1 MNDSR
6 WQFWI
11 DRGGTFTDIVA
22 RTPQGTLVTHKL
34 LSENPERYQDAAV
47 QGIRTLLNL
56 RADEPIPAAQIEA
69 VKMGT
74 TVATNA
80 LLERKGER
88 TLLVVT
94 RGFKDQLRIAY
105 QNRPKLFVRKIELPE
120 LLYSDVVEVN
130 ERIGAHGDVVQT
142 LDIPAAQIA
151 LKSAYFS
158 GIRSVAICL
167 MHGYRFTQHEAALKK
182 IAQEIGFTQISVSH
196 EVSPLMKFV
205 SRGDTTVVDAYLS
218 PILRRYVNQVQAA
231 LNNTLPSHPGRGTEG
246 EGTTAATG
254 GSDVSSLT
262 PAPLPG
268 GEGFQTGVRLQFMQS
283 SGGLTDAHHFHGKD
297 AILSGPAGGIVGAV
311 AVTQLAGFDKMIGF
325 DMGGTSTDVSHFA
338 GEYER
343 AFVTEVAGVRL
354 RAPIMQIHT
363 VAAGGGSICFFDG
376 SKFRVGPE
384 SAGANPG
391 PAAYRRGGPL
401 TVTDCN
407 VMVGKLRPELFP
419 AVFGRNGDE
428 TLDSCTVI
436 EKFEVLALEVNRA
449 TGATKTPEEIAAGFL
464 QIAVENM
471 ANAIKHV
478 SVARGY
484 DVTEYT
490 LTCFGGAGG
499 QHACLVA
506 DALGMERVYIHPFA
520 GVLSAYGM
528 GLADVRTIKQSAVE
542 AQLSDEKLA
551 SLAVAFSSLSDA
563 ARTDVRTQGIPA
575 AQIRVVERVSLKYSG
590 TDTTIELPVTRASQ
604 TSELVAAFEATYKQ
618 RYGFLMPNRAL
629 VIESV
634 NVEAIGATQSA
645 AETAP
650 QVSARKNAL
659 APHATVRAY
668 MAGAAQDVCVYLR
681 EAMQAGDVIDGPAII
696 KEPNATTIIEPEWR
710 VTVTPLNHLVL
721 TRAVAKQRAHA
732 IGTTA
737 DPVLLEV
744 FNNLFMAIAE
754 QMGVTLANTSY
765 SVNIKERLDFS
776 CAIFD
781 PEANLVANAPHM
793 PVHLG
798 SMGESVRVVL
808 KNRAG
813 TMKRGD
819 AFVVN
824 APYAGGT
831 HIPDV
836 TVVMPVY
843 AKDLQ
848 EFKNPSPSGR
858 GELKNPSPPGRGAGV
873 RENVSSRLRLDAIPT
888 SLLENARSLRLNQT
902 DAEQL
907 LWAILRNRSFG
918 DLKFRR
924 QHPVLVSGKRY
935 VLDFFCEESRIAIEL
950 DGGQHTDAIDRDSRR
965 DALLAEHGVATL
977 RYWNHEV
984 LVNTELVLS
993 SIWDAVFPSPLPLS
1007 QRERGSSSQPSPPGG
1022 GSFVEQPLFYVAS
1035 RGHHADIGGITPGS
1049 MPPFSKHISEEGV
1062 LLDNVQLVREGVF
1075 LEDELTK
1082 IFTQDPLPV
1091 RNVTQNIAD
1100 LRAQVASC
1108 GKGAA
1113 ELIKMVEHFGQEVV
1127 VAYMKHVQDN
1137 AEESVRRVIHKLH
1150 DGEFG
1155 VDLDDGSHI
1164 HVKLSIDKVKRE
1176 ATVDFTGTSAQ
1187 RPSNFN
1193 APRPVSQAVVLYVFR
1208 TLVDAD
1214 IPMNAGCLKPIHIV
1228 IPEGSMLSPKYP
1240 AAVVAGNVEVSQ
1252 AATNCLYGALGVLA
1266 GAYGTMTNFTFG
1278 NDVHQYYETIA
1289 GGSGAGEGFDGTSVV
1304 QCHMTNSR
1312 LTDPEVLEFRY
1323 PVRVDAHT
1331 ICAGTGGAGKWKG
1344 GDGADRR
1351 IRFLEPL
1358 TAAILGNNRKNQPH
1372 GMAGG
1377 APGAS
1382 AKNWLERADG
1392 AREDFGHICEVSV
1405 GKDDVF
1411 VIQTPGGGGFGEI

>member
-1 MNDSR
+1 MSEEISASSQ

-22 RTPQGTLVTHKL
+22 KKPSGELITHKL

-47 QGIRTLLNL
+47 QGVRELLGL
-56 RADEPIPAAQIEA
+56 KAGEAIPADRVEA

-94 RGFKDQLRIAY
+94 KGFRDQLRIAY
-105 QNRPKLFVRKIELPE
+105 QDRPKLFVRKIELPK
-120 LLYSDVVEVN
+120 LLYEDVIEAD
-130 ERIGAHGDVVQT
+130 ERIDASGRVIT
-142 LDIPAAQIA
+142 DIDSTKAKIDLEA
-151 LKSAYFS
+151 LFIKGY
-158 GIRSVAICL
+158 RSVAICL
-167 MHGYRFTQHEAALKK
+167 MHGYRFTQHEQVLQQ
-182 IAQEIGFTQISVSH
+182 IAKAVGFTQISVSH

-218 PILRRYVNQVQAA
+218 PILRRYVNQVQSA
-231 LNNTLPSHPGRGTEG
+231 LG
-246 EGTTAATG
+246 
-254 GSDVSSLT
+254 D
-262 PAPLPG
+262 
-268 GEGFQTGVRLQFMQS
+268 VRLQFMQS
-283 SGGLTDAHHFHGKD
+283 SGGLTDAHKFQGKD
-297 AILSGPAGGIVGAV
+297 AILSGPAGGIVGAA

-325 DMGGTSTDVSHFA
+325 DMGGTSTDVAHFA

-363 VAAGGGSICFFDG
+363 VAAGGGSICTFDG

-419 AVFGRNGDE
+419 AIFGVNGDQ
-428 TLDSCTVI
+428 TLDV
-436 EKFEVLALEVNRA
+436 EAVKAKFAALEIEVEKS
-449 TGATKTPEEIAAGFL
+449 TGVRKTSHEIASGFL
-464 QIAVENM
+464 RIAVENM
-471 ANAIKHV
+471 ANAIKHI
-478 SVARGY
+478 SVQRGY

-499 QHACLVA
+499 QHACMVA
-506 DALGMERVYIHPFA
+506 DSLGMKRVYIHPFA

-528 GLADVRTIKQSAVE
+528 GLADVRTMKQAAVE
-542 AQLSDEKLA
+542 KRLSDSLLSDLQPQFAQLGAAAKSDVTA
-551 SLAVAFSSLSDA
+551 
-563 ARTDVRTQGIPA
+563 QGVKDE
-575 AQIRVVERVSLKYSG
+575 QIRVVNTVALKYDG
-590 TDTTIELPVTRASQ
+590 TDTTIELPIPTPPPGGEGADRRERVSAVQSTFERTHTPSPQPSPPGGGSTALVT
-604 TSELVAAFEATYKQ
+604 AFEQTYKQ

-629 VIESV
+629 VIEAISS
-634 NVEAIGATQSA
+634 EAIGVTQSSN
-645 AETAP
+645 ETPKAI
-650 QVSARKNAL
+650 AHRTTAL
-659 APHATVRAY
+659 APNATVDAFF
-668 MAGAAQDVCVYLR
+668 ANGTCNANVYYR
-681 EAMQAGDVIDGPAII
+681 EALQPGDVIDGPAVI
-696 KEPNATTIIEPEWR
+696 KEPIATTIVEPEWR
-710 VTVTPLNHLVL
+710 ATVTPLNHLVL
-721 TRAVAKQRAHA
+721 ERVKEASRSHA

-737 DPVLLEV
+737 DPVMLEV

-781 PEANLVANAPHM
+781 PDANLVANAPHM

-798 SMGESVRVVL
+798 SMGESVKVVL
-808 KNRAG
+808 ESRRG
-813 TMKRGD
+813 QMKPGD

-824 APYAGGT
+824 APYGGGT

-836 TVVMPVY
+836 TVVMPIFL
-843 AKDLQ
+843 K
-848 EFKNPSPSGR
+848 
-858 GELKNPSPPGRGAGV
+858 GE
-873 RENVSSRLRLDAIPT
+873 RE
-888 SLLENARSLRLNQT
+888 
-902 DAEQL
+902 
-907 LWAILRNRSFG
+907 
-918 DLKFRR
+918 
-924 QHPVLVSGKRY
+924 
-935 VLDFFCEESRIAIEL
+935 
-950 DGGQHTDAIDRDSRR
+950 
-965 DALLAEHGVATL
+965 
-977 RYWNHEV
+977 
-984 LVNTELVLS
+984 
-993 SIWDAVFPSPLPLS
+993 
-1007 QRERGSSSQPSPPGG
+1007 
-1022 GSFVEQPLFYVAS
+1022 PLFYTAA

-1049 MPPFSKHISEEGV
+1049 MPPFSKSIEEEGV
-1062 LLDNVQLVREGVF
+1062 LLDNVELVREGVF

-1082 IFTQDPLPV
+1082 ILLSGKWPV

-1108 GKGAA
+1108 NKGAE
-1113 ELIKMVEHFGQEVV
+1113 ELRKMVTHFGREVT

-1150 DGEFG
+1150 NGEFG

-1164 HVKLSIDKVKRE
+1164 HVKVTIDREKRE

-1193 APRPVSQAVVLYVFR
+1193 APKPVSRAVVLYVFR
-1208 TLVDAD
+1208 TLVDDD
-1214 IPMNAGCLKPIHIV
+1214 IPMNAGCLKPINIV
-1228 IPEGSMLSPKYP
+1228 IPEGSMLAPKYP

-1278 NDVHQYYETIA
+1278 NDVYQYYETIS

-1323 PVRVDAHT
+1323 PVRVDSHT
-1331 ICAGTGGAGKWKG
+1331 IKHGTGGKGKWHG

-1351 IRFLEPL
+1351 IRFIEPM
-1358 TAAILGNNRKNQPH
+1358 TAGILANYRKNRPH
-1372 GMAGG
+1372 GCEAGE
-1377 APGAS
+1377 PGA
-1382 AKNWLERADG
+1382 AARNWVERADG
-1392 AREDFGHICEVSV
+1392 SREEFGHICEVQMN
-1405 GKDDVF
+1405 KDDVF
-1411 VIQTPGGGGFGEI
+1411 VIQTPGGGGFGVA